1 MSKRKLRATV
11 IMGIGLVI
19 LIIIGVVYSLLFND
33 GRWVYETNLSEYVF
47 IPKDIPMLVIG
58 ALAAIYVIYLV
69 ISIFQAAIQKK
80 QTDKRYSRRI
90 SPLLGFAG
98 FFGFA
103 GFAGFWTYAE
113 GKIIFPFIFF
123 VFFGFFGFFFE
134 GKMSNTL
141 EDELYMENKKRAEL
155 KAYKTGFQLL
165 FITIWLVGMGL
176 FSQYV
181 EWCAIFMLIS
191 ISLIY
196 ALVLFLSSYLL
207 YRYEKGE

>member
-1 MSKRKLRATV
+1 MSKRKIRNTV

-19 LIIIGVVYSLLFND
+19 LIIIGVIYSLLYNE
-33 GRWVYETNLSEYVF
+33 GRWIYETDLSEYVF
-47 IPKDIPMLVIG
+47 ITKDIPMLIIG
-58 ALAAIYVIYLV
+58 GLVALYVIYLV
-69 ISIFQAAIQKK
+69 INIFQASIQKK
-80 QTDKRYSRRI
+80 QADKRYSRKI

-103 GFAGFWTYAE
+103 GFIGIWTYTE
-113 GKIIFPFIFF
+113 SRIIFPFIFF

-141 EDELYMENKKRAEL
+141 EDELYLENKKRAEL
-155 KAYKTGFQLL
+155 KAYKTGFLLL
-165 FITIWLVGMGL
+165 FITIWLVGMGM
-176 FSQYV
+176 FSRYV
-181 EWCAIFMLIS
+181 EWCAIFMLIA

>member
-1 MSKRKLRATV
+1 
-11 IMGIGLVI
+11 MGIGLVI

-47 IPKDIPMLVIG
+47 ITKDIPMLAIG
-58 ALAAIYVIYLV
+58 ALTAIYVIYLV
-69 ISIFQAAIQKK
+69 ITIFQAAMQKK
-80 QTDKRYSRRI
+80 QADKRYTRRI

-98 FFGFA
+98 IFGFA

-113 GKIIFPFIFF
+113 AKIIFPFIFF
-123 VFFGFFGFFFE
+123 AFFGFFGFFFE

-155 KAYKTGFQLL
+155 NAYRAGFQLL
-165 FITIWLVGMGL
+165 FVTIWLVGMGM
-176 FSQYV
+176 FSRYV
-181 EWCAIFMLIS
+181 EWCAIFMLIA

>member
-1 MSKRKLRATV
+1 MSKRKIKNTV

-19 LIIIGVVYSLLFND
+19 LIIAGVVYSLLFND
-33 GRWVYETNLSEYVF
+33 GRWVYETDLSEYVF
-47 IPKDIPMLVIG
+47 IAKDIPMLAIG
-58 ALAAIYVIYLV
+58 TLIAIYVIYLIV
-69 ISIFQAAIQKK
+69 IIFQAAMQKK
-80 QTDKRYSRRI
+80 RADKRYTRRI

-103 GFAGFWTYAE
+103 GLAGFWTYAE
-113 GKIIFPFIFF
+113 AKIIFPFIFF
-123 VFFGFFGFFFE
+123 TFFGFFGFFFE

-141 EDELYMENKKRAEL
+141 EDELYLENKKRAEL
-155 KAYKTGFQLL
+155 NAYKAGFQLL
-165 FITIWLVGMGL
+165 FITIWLVGMGM
-176 FSQYV
+176 FSRYV
-181 EWCAIFMLIS
+181 EWCAIFMLIA